1 MVALSATVAEDSNE
15 EIVGRA
21 VNIEAEVK
29 VVQSLDDGAGS
40 PEGVA
45 DSP

>member
-1 MVALSATVAEDSNE
+1 MVALLVIVTEDSNK
-15 EIVGRA
+15 VGRA

-29 VVQSLDDGAGS
+29 VVQLLVVGAGS

-45 DSP
+45 DWPW